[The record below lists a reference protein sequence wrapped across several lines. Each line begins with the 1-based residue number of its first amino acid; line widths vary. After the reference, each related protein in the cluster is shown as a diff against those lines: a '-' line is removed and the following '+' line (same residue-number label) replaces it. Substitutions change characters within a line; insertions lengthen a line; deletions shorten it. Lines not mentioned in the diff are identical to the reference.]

1 MVLLSV
7 KPLALV
13 LPSLIIIQLSFFPFT
28 ISVRYIPS
36 LFSQS
41 TMVTPQTTDMAS
53 LLLILI
59 IAALYPPIYHFQAG
73 QKFNTNIFIL
83 KNIRIIF
90 LAQVTRQEK
99 KYIAIRKEKIKVSL
113 FSEDIFYLEN
123 PGELT
128 GKLLELIRQ
137 FIQ

>member
-1 MVLLSV
+1 
-7 KPLALV
+7 
-13 LPSLIIIQLSFFPFT
+13 
-28 ISVRYIPS
+28 
-36 LFSQS
+36 
-41 TMVTPQTTDMAS
+41 MAS

-59 IAALYPPIYHFQAG
+59 IAALYPQLYHFQVG

-90 LAQVTRQEK
+90 LAQVTRQDK

>member
-99 KYIAIRKEKIKVSL
+99 NI
-113 FSEDIFYLEN
+113 
-123 PGELT
+123 
-128 GKLLELIRQ
+128 
-137 FIQ
+137 

>member
-1 MVLLSV
+1 MITS
-7 KPLALV
+7 
-13 LPSLIIIQLSFFPFT
+13 
-28 ISVRYIPS
+28 
-36 LFSQS
+36 
-41 TMVTPQTTDMAS
+41 QTTDMAS

-59 IAALYPPIYHFQAG
+59 IAALYPQLYHFQAG
-73 QKFNTNIFIL
+73 QKFNTNIFVL

-90 LAQVTRQEK
+90 FSPSDKAGK
-99 KYIAIRKEKIKVSL
+99 KNIAIRKEKIKVSL

-137 FIQ
+137 FIQWRG